1 MGAVEDVRKLLQDV
15 VTPDL
20 KALQERM
27 TASEK
32 RLDAKIEALDE
43 KLGLTRDL
51 LVAKIESLDTVM
63 RTNHAALLRAL
74 DIDRRLERIEREMSS
89 EAAAKT
95 MERAS

>member
-32 RLDAKIEALDE
+32 RLDAKL
-43 KLGLTRDL
+43 KLLMRSWGSPETFWLPRSSRLTL
-51 LVAKIESLDTVM
+51 S
-63 RTNHAALLRAL
+63 
-74 DIDRRLERIEREMSS
+74 
-89 EAAAKT
+89 
-95 MERAS
+95 